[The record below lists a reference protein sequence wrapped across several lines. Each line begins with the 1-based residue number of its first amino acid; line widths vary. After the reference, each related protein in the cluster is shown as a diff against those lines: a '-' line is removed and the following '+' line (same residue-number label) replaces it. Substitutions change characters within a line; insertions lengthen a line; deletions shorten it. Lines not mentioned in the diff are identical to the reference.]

1 MQEINRYIEQLVE
14 DIQTLYI
21 NQSASVFS
29 SSIISPETL
38 ELNIDE
44 QKLSTLV
51 GLEKDLLPPAD
62 KINEEQAGK
71 IVKHIIFLLKTYN
84 IIPDFPLGLP
94 YLIRYQL
101 ILEFWETE
109 IKLIGKE
116 HHIDLCH
123 YDPDNC
129 PYGDYCSICDDIDDE

>member
-21 NQSASVFS
+21 NRSSAVFS
-29 SSIISPETL
+29 SNINTDTL
-38 ELNIDE
+38 ELNLDE
-44 QKLSTLV
+44 QKLSTLI
-51 GLEKDLLPPAD
+51 GLEKEIFPVAD
-62 KINEEQAGK
+62 KLNEEQAGK
-71 IVKHIIFLLKTYN
+71 MVKHIIFLLRGYN
-84 IIPDFPLGLP
+84 IIPDFPVGLP
-94 YLIRYQL
+94 YIIRYQL
-101 ILEFWETE
+101 ILDFWDTD

-129 PYGDYCSICDDIDDE
+129 PYGDYCSICDDLDDE